1 MQISIQ
7 TRNRGPGRAEAMLF
21 RVLVSALFSVL
32 ARGHAVALS
41 VTLLLAAQAGPARA
55 QIELD
60 LRSVELRNFVQ
71 IVAAQTGR
79 NFIVDP
85 SVEGEVTVIAPAPVT
100 SDTIL
105 EVFRNVLE
113 LNDLTIV
120 EGDGVD
126 RIVPLGQARNL
137 ASTGATRGSVYET
150 RVIPVQTEDLDQ
162 LVEVILPLL
171 PDEAVF
177 TPVYSAGVLVL
188 SDRRENIARIE
199 ALVRRLD
206 ISRDRQIEAIRL
218 EHASAEDLVG
228 VIDALNILPAGAS
241 ISADRRANSIIV
253 SGSADFRDRVREVV
267 NKLDTPQRRTV
278 SRVVALNYAE
288 AEPLAEVIRQSL
300 PSSGV
305 EGAPTPVTVVA
316 EPQSNSILINAP
328 ADEIDSIAHAVRAL
342 DQKPAQVLI
351 EAVIFEISSDDFSD
365 LSVQFGGILNDA
377 IGGGTSFSLDGRASL
392 ITLVSSAL
400 AGNIISPGD
409 GLAIGAQRGDFAGLL
424 TAIASESTTRL
435 LSTPAVLTLN
445 NQEAEIV
452 VAQNVPFVTG
462 SFATVGD
469 SAVPDQPFQTIER
482 RDVGLTLK
490 VRPQITDDD
499 MVRMAIS
506 QEVSNLTGAA
516 SQAGG
521 EITTRRNLTS
531 NVLVGNGRVIMLGGL
546 MEENGRT
553 ANQRVPGLS
562 NVPLVGGLFRGRNNR
577 DGQRVLLVM
586 LRPRVL
592 RSDHEAQRVTGEIA
606 RRIEEI
612 SRQIEP
618 RSKNVRPD
626 VRRTGFPFDGV
637 DLNQPFDRTY
647 VDKAVRE
654 RLYPALPP
662 RLNTD
667 VGQ

>member
-1 MQISIQ
+1 MTPCARHFE
-7 TRNRGPGRAEAMLF
+7 TRPSRLRALNTLVGAFSRMLIA
-21 RVLVSALFSVL
+21 VILLGVTTSSV
-32 ARGHAVALS
+32 
-41 VTLLLAAQAGPARA
+41 RA
-55 QIELD
+55 QVELD

-71 IVAAQTGR
+71 IVAEETGR

-85 SVEGEVTVIAPAPVT
+85 SVSGEVTVVAPAPVT

-113 LNDLTIV
+113 LNGLTIV
-120 EGDGVD
+120 EGEGVD
-126 RIVPLGQARNL
+126 RIVPLSSARNL
-137 ASTGATRGSVYET
+137 ASTGTERGSVFET
-150 RVIPVQTEDLDQ
+150 RVIPVETEDLDQ
-162 LVEVILPLL
+162 IVEVVLPLL
-171 PDEAVF
+171 PDDAVF
-177 TPVYSAGVLVL
+177 TPVYSSGVFVL
-188 SDRRENIARIE
+188 SDRRENISRIE

-206 ISRDRQIEAIRL
+206 ISQDRQIEAIRL
-218 EHASAEDLVG
+218 DHASAEDLVA
-228 VIDALNILPAGAS
+228 VIDGLNILPAGAS
-241 ISADRRANSIIV
+241 ISADRRANSIII
-253 SGSADFRDRVREVV
+253 SGSSEFRSRVRGVV
-267 NKLDTPQRRTV
+267 AKLDTPQRRSV
-278 SRVVALNYAE
+278 SRVVTLSFAE
-288 AEPLAEVIRQSL
+288 AEPLADVIRQSL
-300 PSSGV
+300 PTPGV
-305 EGAPTPVTVVA
+305 EGAAVAVTVVA
-316 EPQSNSILINAP
+316 EPQTNSILINAP
-328 ADEIDSIAHAVRAL
+328 ADQIDSIAQSVRAL
-342 DQKPAQVLI
+342 DRKPAQVLI

-365 LSVQFGGILNDA
+365 LSVQFGGILDDA
-377 IGGGTSFSLDGRASL
+377 IGGGTSFSLDGRSSL
-392 ITLVSSAL
+392 ITLVSSAV
-400 AGNIISPGD
+400 AGNITSPGN
-409 GLAIGAQRGDFAGLL
+409 GGAIGALDDDFAGLL

-469 SAVPDQPFQTIER
+469 SAIPDQPFQTIER

-490 VRPQITDDD
+490 VRPQITEDNL
-499 MVRMAIS
+499 VRMAIS

-516 SQAGG
+516 AQAG
-521 EITTRRNLTS
+521 EITVRRNLTS

-546 MEENGRT
+546 MEEN
-553 ANQRVPGLS
+553 AQSNNQRVPGLS
-562 NVPLVGGLFRGRNNR
+562 NVPLVGGLFRGRNVR
-577 DGQRVLLVM
+577 DGQSVLLVM

-592 RSDHEAQRVTGEIA
+592 RSDREAQRVTGEIA
-606 RRIEEI
+606 RRVEQI
-612 SRQIEP
+612 SRRIDP
-618 RSKNVRPD
+618 RSQNLRPD